1 VNRKLWALVTLAMLT
16 APVWG
21 AAETY
26 TIDPVHSSV
35 DFTVRYMMLSNV
47 RGSFNTFEG
56 TIVYDP
62 EDITK
67 SSVNVTIKVAS
78 IDTANEKRD
87 EHLRNP
93 DFFDAATYPDIT
105 FKSTQV
111 AKKGDGYVA
120 TGTLTMRGV
129 AKTVSIPFDIV
140 GKMKDMQGKTR
151 LGVQG
156 RVKLNRMDYGV
167 SWSRALD
174 AGGVVVGEE
183 VTVDL
188 DIQGVQVK

>member
-1 VNRKLWALVTLAMLT
+1 MNRKLWALATLLMVT

-56 TIVYDP
+56 NIVYDP

-93 DFFDAATYPDIT
+93 DFFDAAAYPDIT

-174 AGGVVVGEE
+174 TGGVVVGEE

>member
-1 VNRKLWALVTLAMLT
+1 
-16 APVWG
+16 
-21 AAETY
+21 
-26 TIDPVHSSV
+26 
-35 DFTVRYMMLSNV
+35 
-47 RGSFNTFEG
+47 
-56 TIVYDP
+56 
-62 EDITK
+62 
-67 SSVNVTIKVAS
+67 VNVTIKVAS
-78 IDTANEKRD
+78 IDTANDKRD

-93 DFFDAATYPDIT
+93 DFFDAAAYPDIT

-129 AKTVSIPFDIV
+129 SKTVSIPFEIV

-151 LGVQG
+151 MGVQG
-156 RVKLNRMDYGV
+156 KVKLNRMDYGV
-167 SWSRALD
+167 SWSRTLD
-174 AGGVVVGEE
+174 TGGVVVGEE

>member
-1 VNRKLWALVTLAMLT
+1 MNRLLLGFVALVMVA
-16 APVWG
+16 APVLG

-105 FKSTQV
+105 FKSAQV
-111 AKKGDGYVA
+111 VRKGDGYVA
-120 TGTLTMRGV
+120 TGKLTMRGV
-129 AKTVSIPFDIV
+129 AKTVNIPFEIL

>member
-1 VNRKLWALVTLAMLT
+1 MKKTLWGLAVLLAMT
-16 APVWG
+16 ASAWG

-26 TIDPVHSSV
+26 QIDPVHSSV

-47 RGSFNTFEG
+47 RGSFNTFAG
-56 TIVYDP
+56 TIVHDP
-62 EDITK
+62 EDISK
-67 SSVNVTIKVAS
+67 SSVNVAIKVAS
-78 IDTANEKRD
+78 IDTANDKRD

-93 DFFDAATYPDIT
+93 DFFDTATHPEIT

-111 AKKGDGYVA
+111 AKQGDGYVA
-120 TGTLTMRGV
+120 MGTLTMRGV
-129 AKTVSIPFDIV
+129 SKTVSIPFQIL
-140 GKMKDMQGKTR
+140 GKMKDMQGRTR

-156 RVKLNRMDYGV
+156 SVKLNRMDYGV

-174 AGGVVVGEE
+174 TGGVVVGEE
-183 VTVDL
+183 VSVDL